1 MFYFDQCKWCIY
13 YDNTNWSNIEGRNV
27 PLWVNLIG
35 NKYEFR
41 KLNVMFYFSTLWQ
54 ALHTHSSGLFLNCFY
69 LPAWVLCCCSS
80 VFLRALD
87 GSPSWPLSFQPHTYR
102 SPPSGDQTVWV
113 ISPSSSCRQHATTQ
127 LPVSCLVWKSLAAN
141 ADRVPA
147 SCCHA
152 AHGHP
157 PEGLH
162 SPGLLLGGE
171 ASMTQLTMTGGD
183 QHSENMTT
191 QLGSPSWTVFVF
203 VQPTCPVPRCTPLQ
217 RHWAARRARHSVQD
231 SWLSDV
237 AIRSDIRVVLWLCN
251 LQGPGA
257 DSRGGLE
264 VESMLSHIYFV
275 KHQSTFV
282 IIFK

>member
-1 MFYFDQCKWCIY
+1 
-13 YDNTNWSNIEGRNV
+13 
-27 PLWVNLIG
+27 
-35 NKYEFR
+35 
-41 KLNVMFYFSTLWQ
+41 MFYFSTLWQ
-54 ALHTHSSGLFLNCFY
+54 ALDTHSSGLFLNSFY

-113 ISPSSSCRQHATTQ
+113 ISPSSSCRQQATTR
-127 LPVSCLVWKSLAAN
+127 LPESCLVWKSLAAN

-171 ASMTQLTMTGGD
+171 ASMTQLTMTGGVSTVKTWP
-183 QHSENMTT
+183 HSSDLHHW
-191 QLGSPSWTVFVF
+191 QCLCLFSLPAQSPGVH
-203 VQPTCPVPRCTPLQ
+203 R
-217 RHWAARRARHSVQD
+217 
-231 SWLSDV
+231 
-237 AIRSDIRVVLWLCN
+237 
-251 LQGPGA
+251 
-257 DSRGGLE
+257 SRGTEQHGVLATQCKTLGFQ
-264 VESMLSHIYFV
+264 MWR
-275 KHQSTFV
+275 
-282 IIFK
+282 

>member
-1 MFYFDQCKWCIY
+1 MFYFDQFKWCIY
-13 YDNTNWSNIEGRNV
+13 YDNTNCSNIEGKNV
-27 PLWVNLIG
+27 HLWVNLIG

-54 ALHTHSSGLFLNCFY
+54 ALDTHSSGLFLNSFY

-113 ISPSSSCRQHATTQ
+113 ISPSSSCRQQATTR
-127 LPVSCLVWKSLAAN
+127 LPESCLVWKSLAAN

-171 ASMTQLTMTGGD
+171 ASMTQLTMTGGVSTVKTWP
-183 QHSENMTT
+183 HSSDLHHG
-191 QLGSPSWTVFVF
+191 QCLCLFSLPAQSPGVH
-203 VQPTCPVPRCTPLQ
+203 R
-217 RHWAARRARHSVQD
+217 
-231 SWLSDV
+231 
-237 AIRSDIRVVLWLCN
+237 
-251 LQGPGA
+251 
-257 DSRGGLE
+257 SRGTEQHGVLATQCKTLGFQ
-264 VESMLSHIYFV
+264 MWR
-275 KHQSTFV
+275 
-282 IIFK
+282 